1 MDLSETTKT
10 VMTRF
15 FTFLPDMDFMIN
27 RFFSKFGVFSLACPC
42 LLFAEKCNLHLFFY
56 KYIDTVS

>member
-27 RFFSKFGVFSLACPC
+27 RFFSKFGVFFPGLSMIVICR
-42 LLFAEKCNLHLFFY
+42 K
-56 KYIDTVS
+56 V